1 MRSTLLAHL
10 ALSIQDSPAPDTGAP
25 PAGQAPSGG
34 PFGMSWIPLLLVFAI
49 FYFIM
54 ILPERKKQK
63 KRAAMLAAM
72 KKGDRV
78 MTSGGLYGTVA
89 QVADDAIVLQ
99 VADGVRLR
107 FNRAAIQTIEADGA
121 DEKSDKTAKQEIQKA

>member
-1 MRSTLLAHL
+1 MRSTLLADL
-10 ALSIQDSPAPDTGAP
+10 VLSLQDSPAPDAGAP

-34 PFGMSWIPLLLVFAI
+34 AFGMSWVPLLLVFAI

-107 FNRAAIQTIEADGA
+107 FNRSAIQTIE
-121 DEKSDKTAKQEIQKA
+121 DEAASEKTDKSAKQEIQKA